1 MKTKI
6 VHWVIL
12 LIFLLSYHA
21 NLTAQ
26 DGYEYWPGTTYDS
39 SIPTVKQVLGYDSG
53 ERITSHSNVIKYFET
68 LSKAAPDRM
77 KLFDYGE
84 SWEGRRLIYA
94 AISSAENIN
103 RLDELKNGMQQLRDS
118 RKTNQGVAQQ
128 LINTLPSSVWLAH
141 SIHGNE
147 ISSSDA
153 AMMTAFHLL
162 AAQGDER
169 VNEILKKCRCVY

>member
-1 MKTKI
+1 MKI
-6 VHWVIL
+6 QIARWVIL
-12 LIFLLSYHA
+12 LTFLLPYRT
-21 NLTAQ
+21 NLAAK
-26 DGYEYWPGTTYDS
+26 DGYEYWPGTKYDS
-39 SIPTVKQVLGYDSG
+39 AIPTMKQVLGYDSG
-53 ERITSHSNVIKYFET
+53 DRITSHSNIIKYFET
-68 LSKAAPDRM
+68 LSKAAPDHM

-141 SIHGNE
+141 SIPLSE
-147 ISSSDA
+147 
-153 AMMTAFHLL
+153 
-162 AAQGDER
+162 
-169 VNEILKKCRCVY
+169 